1 MRIRS
6 LLVPALAASFLLSV
20 PAAHA
25 DPNGPDWYKDAGG
38 TWKEAYIDEADGT
51 KLHADVIRPAGLP
64 AGAQTPVIL
73 SIGPYFNHS
82 GQVGPAGPVE
92 DAPYEPA
99 AAAGPSRRFQDFV
112 VGSHL
117 LERGYTYVMVD
128 LRSFGGSSGCLDWG
142 GPGEQADVKAAVE
155 WAASQPWSTGKV
167 GMYGKSY
174 DAVTGLIGEISSP
187 AGLSAVVAQEPV
199 YDLYRYLYA
208 EGMRYSNSLATPA
221 LYDLIELTPGTIQ
234 DSPDYLSNGSNSTAR
249 PGCEAAN
256 WADQQDSDHTSDYW
270 KARDYIHRA
279 GDGHTPL
286 FMTQGFLENN
296 TKPDGAWD
304 FFNAVDAPKRAW
316 FGMWD
321 HVRGND
327 VGTTD
332 ETKDRLAMGRHGWFD
347 EVMRF
352 YDEHVQGV
360 APAVV
365 DPPLAVETSDGT
377 WRSEASWPPADAQAV
392 TATLKT
398 GSYTDD
404 TTNNGTGS
412 GSGTGVWT
420 FSPPLPY
427 EAHLAGVP
435 TLQATVTAALAD
447 ANFVADV
454 YDVDAAGK
462 AILISRQASL
472 VPSDGKLSLKLY
484 GDDWRIAAGHRIGV
498 LLTSSNAEWWDAAR
512 PTLQSV
518 SVDSASITLPF
529 LTYTRNETIE
539 GGRSIKLDQ
548 YLKDAPF
555 TVDPATIAGNTD
567 AGFPL
572 PPAMVDRPQ
581 AARRP
586 AVRRRS
592 NGRQLVARIG
602 RSGARV
608 VVYGAAPSGSR
619 LTVSLLRG
627 ARRVAVAHTRARY
640 SAYRVAFR
648 VRRGGRYRARVT
660 TTLHGHRV
668 SARTAFAKSRA
679 S

>member
-6 LLVPALAASFLLSV
+6 LLVPALAASLVLAV

-64 AGAQTPVIL
+64 ADAQTPVIL

-92 DAPYEPA
+92 DTPYDPK

-155 WAASQPWSTGKV
+155 WAASQSWSTGKV

-187 AGLSAVVAQEPV
+187 SGLSAVVAQEPV

-208 EGMRYSNSLATPA
+208 DGMRYSNSLATPA
-221 LYDLIELTPGTIQ
+221 LYDLIDLTPGTVQ

-249 PGCEAAN
+249 PGCEVAN

-270 KARDYIHRA
+270 KARDYIRRA

-286 FMTQGFLENN
+286 LMTQGFLENN

-304 FFNAVDAPKRAW
+304 FFNAVNAPKRAW

-352 YDEHVQGV
+352 YDEHVQGI
-360 APAVV
+360 APSVV

-377 WRSEASWPPADAQAV
+377 WRSEQSWPPADAQAV
-392 TATLKT
+392 TATLKP

-420 FSPPLPY
+420 FSPPLPH

-435 TLQATVTAALAD
+435 TLQAAVTAALPD

-472 VPSDGKLSLKLY
+472 VPDDGKLSLKLY

-498 LLTSSNAEWWDAAR
+498 LLTTSNAEWWDAAR

-548 YLKDAPF
+548 YLSDAPF
-555 TVDPATIAGNTD
+555 TIDPATIAGNTD

-572 PPAMVDRPQ
+572 PPAMVDRPAAAQ
-581 AARRP
+581 RAAARRP
-586 AVRRRS
+586 GGRR
-592 NGRQLVARIG
+592 LVARIG
-602 RSGARV
+602 RAGSRM

-627 ARRVAVAHTRARY
+627 TRRVAVAHTRARY
-640 SAYRVAFR
+640 DAYRVAFR
-648 VRRGGRYRARVT
+648 IRRAGRYRARVT
-660 TTLHGHRV
+660 TTLRGHRV
-668 SARTAFAKSRA
+668 STRTKYVRRRA